1 MKKRA
6 DATYEQTRLDYEEL
20 EESLRKLEDDNTEEN
35 VDSMKVTGKRTFGP
49 VKRAHEEANK
59 RPKLGDAD
67 KNSDSE
73 YDSDSGQHF
82 DSNEVN
88 KKAEY
93 ANNKADDVQLG
104 TALLDNEQQNDLY
117 VVRCSNLY
125 TFAVSYDFYHR
136 NLIYN
141 PM

>member
-6 DATYEQTRLDYEEL
+6 DATYEETRLDYEEL

-82 DSNEVN
+82 DSSEVN

-104 TALLDNEQQNDLY
+104 TALLDDEQQNDLY

-125 TFAVSYDFYHR
+125 TFAVSYVFYHR
-136 NLIYN
+136 NLMYN